1 MAEIIKI
8 ALLGIAGVLFAIQ
21 FRQQR
26 PEYALLIGFALSIL
40 VFSFV
45 CRMAGNLLEEFRGLQ
60 QYLGDSKGY
69 LGILM
74 KVVGITYLCE
84 FSAGI
89 CKDAG
94 FSSVSDQLEILGK
107 LSVLFA
113 GLPILLSVIRQI
125 YSMSAETDGYD
136 VAGIWDRGIGKG
148 NAEAV
153 PDVSNLCDRSD
164 DADPAGRYSG
174 GGGVSVE
181 RSHTGNEQFRHRY
194 QKYIDLVD
202 STGDSVGIA
211 DSFCGS
217 I

>member
-89 CKDAG
+89 FYYLGAQPAWHYYISIALLV
-94 FSSVSDQLEILGK
+94 FVSGGIKVYLGARK
-107 LSVLFA
+107 CNLSIKKYVK
-113 GLPILLSVIRQI
+113 SVIIRIVLYCGVLTLYYKLWNYWKITDTI
-125 YSMSAETDGYD
+125 YSLAFQF
-136 VAGIWDRGIGKG
+136 VII
-148 NAEAV
+148 V
-153 PDVSNLCDRSD
+153 FI
-164 DADPAGRYSG
+164 SG
-174 GGGVSVE
+174 CFALSQDE
-181 RSHTGNEQFRHRY
+181 MKLIK
-194 QKYIDLVD
+194 KYLNK
-202 STGDSVGIA
+202 
-211 DSFCGS
+211 
-217 I
+217 

>member
-8 ALLGIAGVLFAIQ
+8 AMLGIAGVLFAIQ

-26 PEYALLIGFALSIL
+26 PEYAMLIGFALSVL
-40 VFSFV
+40 VFSYV
-45 CRMAGNLLEEFRGLQ
+45 LGLAGKVLEEFRGLQ
-60 QYLGDSKGY
+60 QYLGDSAGS

-94 FSSVSDQLEILGK
+94 FAAVSDQIEILGK

-125 YSMSAETDGYD
+125 YSIM
-136 VAGIWDRGIGKG
+136 
-148 NAEAV
+148 
-153 PDVSNLCDRSD
+153 
-164 DADPAGRYSG
+164 
-174 GGGVSVE
+174 
-181 RSHTGNEQFRHRY
+181 
-194 QKYIDLVD
+194 
-202 STGDSVGIA
+202 
-211 DSFCGS
+211 
-217 I
+217 

>member
-1 MAEIIKI
+1 M
-8 ALLGIAGVLFAIQ
+8 FAIQ

-45 CRMAGNLLEEFRGLQ
+45 CRMAGSLLEEFRGLQ

-125 YSMSAETDGYD
+125 YSMM
-136 VAGIWDRGIGKG
+136 
-148 NAEAV
+148 
-153 PDVSNLCDRSD
+153 
-164 DADPAGRYSG
+164 
-174 GGGVSVE
+174 
-181 RSHTGNEQFRHRY
+181 
-194 QKYIDLVD
+194 
-202 STGDSVGIA
+202 
-211 DSFCGS
+211 
-217 I
+217 